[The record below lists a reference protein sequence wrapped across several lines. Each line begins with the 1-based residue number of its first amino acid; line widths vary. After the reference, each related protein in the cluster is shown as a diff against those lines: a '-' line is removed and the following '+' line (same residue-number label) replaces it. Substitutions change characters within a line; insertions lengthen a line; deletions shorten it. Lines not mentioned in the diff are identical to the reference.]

1 MILFQDKIKFNG
13 EAFFTKLKKIAA
25 DLGVQPDWIMAVM
38 NSETGGTFN
47 PQIVNKQK
55 ASTPGYD
62 GDGKQVKS
70 AGIPDSANDFE
81 RSKYRATGLIQFMPK
96 TAKNLGTSTQQLFKM
111 SNVQQLDYVY
121 KYFLSAKGKLKSFE
135 DLYLYTF
142 YPISVGKPDD
152 YIIGS
157 ERGLDYAKKIVQ
169 QNPLDLN
176 KDGHITVA
184 EFKEFVYKKIPK
196 EFLAALKK
204 KSLPLLNSTKAASSE
219 GCSL

>member
-121 KYFLSAKGKLKSFE
+121 KYFLSAKADYKTNFE
-135 DLYLYTF
+135 HLRQLHYSYLS
-142 YPISVGKPDD
+142 IS
-152 YIIGS
+152 
-157 ERGLDYAKKIVQ
+157 
-169 QNPLDLN
+169 
-176 KDGHITVA
+176 
-184 EFKEFVYKKIPK
+184 
-196 EFLAALKK
+196 
-204 KSLPLLNSTKAASSE
+204 
-219 GCSL
+219 